1 MNYDFDSILQRL
13 KQALEGQVSAMEGT
27 FTGDI
32 LQAVAAELARIWSQ
46 EIDTVTQRGFVAT
59 AEGLWLDAACSD
71 YGVTRKTGESDE
83 KLRQRVL
90 DHIRA
95 RGASGNAADYVAW
108 ALELEGVA
116 AAAAVPLGRGAG
128 TVDVYF
134 APEDGADSEMAQKL
148 QRHLALQRPVGAD
161 VKVIQATPVTV
172 HVAASVTPSGETP
185 LSTIQ
190 TAMEQAL
197 DEYLGQARLTE
208 GGQLVSINRVIGLL
222 LNCEGVADAADVP
235 LCQRCEKIYEAPSV
249 FPPHQPL
256 YHRFFRGGDYHRIH
270 DAAGYL
276 YHPL

>member
-13 KQALEGQVSAMEGT
+13 KGALEGQVSAMEGT
-27 FTGDI
+27 FAGDI

-59 AEGLWLDAACSD
+59 AEGLWLDAACGD

-95 RGASGNAADYVAW
+95 RGASGNAADYAAW

-116 AAAAVPLGRGAG
+116 AAVAVPLGRGAG

-134 APEDGADSEMAQKL
+134 APEKDAENNVGDKLLAHLDGL
-148 QRHLALQRPVGAD
+148 RPVGAD
-161 VKVIQATPVTV
+161 VKVIQATPVAV
-172 HVAASVTPSGETP
+172 HVAAAVTPGGETP

-190 TAMEQAL
+190 TAMQTAL
-197 DEYLGQARLTE
+197 AEYLGRLGLNE
-208 GGQLVSINRVIGLL
+208 NGQTVSINRIIGLL
-222 LNCEGVADAADVP
+222 MNCEGVADAG
-235 LCQRCEKIYEAPSV
+235 SV
-249 FPPHQPL
+249 TL
-256 YHRFFRGGDYHRIH
+256 NGAAANLVLGRGSY
-270 DAAGYL
+270 AVAGTVEL
-276 YHPL
+276 TEVAHG

>member
-13 KQALEGQVSAMEGT
+13 KSALEGQVSAMEGT
-27 FTGDI
+27 FAGDI

-71 YGVTRKTGESDE
+71 NGVTRKTGETDE

-116 AAAAVPLGRGAG
+116 AAAAIPLARGAG

-134 APEDGADSEMAQKL
+134 APEADAESDVAATLMA
-148 QRHLALQRPVGAD
+148 HLETLRPVGAD
-161 VKVIQATPVTV
+161 VRVIQATPVTV
-172 HVAASVTPSGETP
+172 HVAAAVTPSGETP

-197 DEYLGQARLTE
+197 DAYLGQVRLTE

-222 LNCEGVADAADVP
+222 MNCEGVADASSVTLNGAAANLSLAQGTYAVP
-235 LCQRCEKIYEAPSV
+235 GTVNLTEVEN
-249 FPPHQPL
+249 
-256 YHRFFRGGDYHRIH
+256 G
-270 DAAGYL
+270 
-276 YHPL
+276 

>member
-172 HVAASVTPSGETP
+172 HVTASVTPSGETP

-222 LNCEGVADAADVP
+222 MNCEGVADAADVT
-235 LCQRCEKIYEAPSV
+235 LNGEASNLTLGQGTYAVPGQV
-249 FPPHQPL
+249 TLTEVAH
-256 YHRFFRGGDYHRIH
+256 G
-270 DAAGYL
+270 
-276 YHPL
+276 

>member
-1 MNYDFDSILQRL
+1 MSYDFDSILQRL
-13 KQALEGQVSAMEGT
+13 KGALNGQVSALEGT

-71 YGVTRKTGESDE
+71 YGVIRKNGETDE

-134 APEDGADSEMAQKL
+134 APEADAEGNVADKL
-148 QRHLALQRPVGAD
+148 LDHLEGLRPVGAS
-161 VKVIQATPVTV
+161 VRVIQASPVAVQVT
-172 HVAASVTPSGETP
+172 ASIMPSGETP

-190 TAMEQAL
+190 AAAEQAVA
-197 DEYLGQARLTE
+197 EYLGQLGLTDK
-208 GGQLVSINRVIGLL
+208 GQTVSINRIISLL
-222 LNCEGVADAADVP
+222 MNCEGVADAG
-235 LCQRCEKIYEAPSV
+235 SV
-249 FPPHQPL
+249 TL
-256 YHRFFRGGDYHRIH
+256 NG
-270 DAAGYL
+270 AAANLVLGMGNYAIPGTVKL
-276 YHPL
+276 TEVEHG

>member
-1 MNYDFDSILQRL
+1 MNYDFESILQRL
-13 KQALEGQVSAMEGT
+13 KDRLQGQVCAMEGT

-59 AEGLWLDAACSD
+59 AEGLWLDAACGD
-71 YGVTRKTGESDE
+71 YGVVRKEGESDE

-108 ALELEGVA
+108 ALELPGVA

-134 APEDGADSEMAQKL
+134 APEEGAGEGLTERL
-148 QRHLALQRPVGAD
+148 QAHLERLRPVGAQ
-161 VKVIQATPVTV
+161 VQVYQASPVAV
-172 HVAASVTPSGETP
+172 DIGAAVTPGGETP
-185 LSTIQ
+185 MSAIQ

-197 DEYLGQARLTE
+197 ADYLEKTGLSQEGQIISL
-208 GGQLVSINRVIGLL
+208 NRVIGLL
-222 LNCEGVADAADVP
+222 MNCAGVKDAANVTINGVSQNLTLARGSYAVP
-235 LCQRCEKIYEAPSV
+235 GRVTLTEVAN
-249 FPPHQPL
+249 
-256 YHRFFRGGDYHRIH
+256 G
-270 DAAGYL
+270 
-276 YHPL
+276 

>member
-1 MNYDFDSILQRL
+1 MSYDFDSILQRL
-13 KQALEGQVSAMEGT
+13 KDALRGQVSALEGT

-46 EIDTVTQRGFVAT
+46 EVDTVTQRGFVAT

-71 YGVTRKTGESDE
+71 YGVTRKNGETDE

-134 APEDGADSEMAQKL
+134 APEANAESDVADKL
-148 QRHLALQRPVGAD
+148 LEHLEALRPVGAS
-161 VKVIQATPVTV
+161 VQVIQASPVAVQVTATITPG
-172 HVAASVTPSGETP
+172 SETP

-190 TAMEQAL
+190 TAAEQAL
-197 DEYLGQARLTE
+197 TDYLGQLGLTE
-208 GGQLVSINRVIGLL
+208 NGQTVSINRIISLL
-222 LNCEGVADAADVP
+222 MNCGGVADVSGVTLNGTAANLVLAKGKYAIPGAVELTEVDN
-235 LCQRCEKIYEAPSV
+235 
-249 FPPHQPL
+249 
-256 YHRFFRGGDYHRIH
+256 G
-270 DAAGYL
+270 
-276 YHPL
+276 